1 MSLSCLIALAMTS
14 STMLNR
20 SGESGHLCCF
30 SDFRGKTF
38 DLSLLSVMWSV
49 GLSHAT
55 FMMLWYVPYVS
66 NLLRVFNHNR
76 MLYFVK
82 CILRMF
88 WDAHF
93 VFIFHSINV
102 WVTFFCACS
111 LIFIPWTDPTWSW
124 CIIFS
129 MCCWIKFDNIL
140 LRIIVS
146 IVKYILWQNKKKLNI
161 KFLCPLVSSLPS
173 IVHWVSASCIN
184 QTSTSAEIPP
194 QP

>member
-38 DLSLLSVMWSV
+38 DLSV

-88 WDAHF
+88 
-93 VFIFHSINV
+93 
-102 WVTFFCACS
+102 
-111 LIFIPWTDPTWSW
+111 
-124 CIIFS
+124 
-129 MCCWIKFDNIL
+129 
-140 LRIIVS
+140 
-146 IVKYILWQNKKKLNI
+146 
-161 KFLCPLVSSLPS
+161 
-173 IVHWVSASCIN
+173 
-184 QTSTSAEIPP
+184 
-194 QP
+194 